1 MAAGTSSALDALLE
15 HLKKS
20 RGFDFTG
27 YKRASLERRIAR
39 RMAAVGAEDHAEYLD
54 RLEVDPG
61 EFQHLFDTIL
71 INVTG
76 FYRDPAAWAYLADEI
91 VPQLLEQVGP
101 DAPVRVW
108 CAGCA
113 SGEETYS
120 LAMLLATGLGEE
132 EYCERVKIYATD
144 VDEDALATARAA
156 VYDAKDVESV
166 PREEL
171 ERFFR
176 RSGTGYA
183 FRKELRRT
191 VIFGRND
198 LVQDAPISRIDLLS
212 CRNTLMYLNAET
224 QARALSRFHFALK
237 DPGFLF
243 LGRSEM
249 LVKPTKL
256 FAPVNLKQRVFRKVG
271 DGGVPA
277 PLGEELKRPVLALPP
292 AGILSAAFDLSP
304 VAQVVVDAEGV
315 IGAANVR
322 ARMLFGLGAADVGRP
337 LKDLELSY
345 RPVDLRSSLDAAFGQ
360 RRGAV
365 LGDVRFRTESGE
377 ELDLE
382 VHVDPLLDGRTVLG
396 AAISFFDITALGRL
410 RDELDGSRVELENAY
425 EELQST
431 VEELETTNEELQST
445 NEELET
451 TNEELQAG
459 NEELET
465 MNEEL
470 QSTNEELAAINDEL
484 RRRTAELDD
493 VNAFLQTILTSMGLA
508 VVVLDDRRAIE
519 VWNEPAAELWGVRP
533 EEASGRKL
541 PDLDTGLPVG
551 ELEPELTAVL
561 DGTEPRAVLVLDAT
575 NRRGHAIRCR
585 VTVLP
590 MRAVPDQVSGAIL
603 LMEED
608 GDRT

>member
-1 MAAGTSSALDALLE
+1 
-15 HLKKS
+15 
-20 RGFDFTG
+20 
-27 YKRASLERRIAR
+27 
-39 RMAAVGAEDHAEYLD
+39 
-54 RLEVDPG
+54 
-61 EFQHLFDTIL
+61 
-71 INVTG
+71 
-76 FYRDPAAWAYLADEI
+76 
-91 VPQLLEQVGP
+91 
-101 DAPVRVW
+101 
-108 CAGCA
+108 
-113 SGEETYS
+113 
-120 LAMLLATGLGEE
+120 
-132 EYCERVKIYATD
+132 
-144 VDEDALATARAA
+144 
-156 VYDAKDVESV
+156 
-166 PREEL
+166 
-171 ERFFR
+171 
-176 RSGTGYA
+176 
-183 FRKELRRT
+183 
-191 VIFGRND
+191 
-198 LVQDAPISRIDLLS
+198 LV
-212 CRNTLMYLNAET
+212 
-224 QARALSRFHFALK
+224 
-237 DPGFLF
+237 

-249 LVKPTKL
+249 LVKHAEL

-277 PLGEELKRPVLALPP
+277 RLGEELVRPVAAAAAAP
-292 AGILSAAFDLSP
+292 AGMLGAAFDLSP
-304 VAQVVVDAEGV
+304 VAQVVVDGDGV

-322 ARMLFGLGAADVGRP
+322 ARVLFGLGTGDVGRP

-377 ELDLE
+377 DLDLE

-396 AAISFFDITALGRL
+396 AAISFFDVTGLRRL

-508 VVVLDDRRAIE
+508 VAVLDDDRAIE
-519 VWNEPAAELWGVRP
+519 VWNETAADLWGVRP
-533 EEASGRKL
+533 DEASGRKL
-541 PDLDTGLPVG
+541 PDLDVGLPVG
-551 ELEPELTAVL
+551 KLEPELTAVL

-575 NRRGHAIRCR
+575 NRRGRAIRCR

-590 MRAVPDQVSGAIL
+590 MRAVPDEVSGAIL

-608 GDRT
+608 GAPT